1 MATSAATAKQGGF
14 RHGEVFESNLRL
26 GREFSHQTNGGQ
38 RSYENIGEDRQHR
51 RLNVGSPGL
60 DGSAPDRAVVASLA
74 SDPNVWNVVM
84 ENPAVCRFFQSQT
97 SLNLYDH
104 VNTES
109 GRIYSYELDVNENF
123 VAVSD
128 SGVVETTEKV
138 GKLSTFSTEGDETL
152 EKMEATVESDSGSM
166 FLDFM
171 GFLQNLKL
179 TVTELVSSV
188 SSFLQNIF
196 PSPDS
201 SKEAIGPDSAYG
213 KLGER
218 IPIPYGGG

>member
-84 ENPAVCRFFQSQT
+84 ENPAVCRFFQSQ
-97 SLNLYDH
+97 L
-104 VNTES
+104 
-109 GRIYSYELDVNENF
+109 
-123 VAVSD
+123 SD